1 MEVGLA
7 AYYRLGARNNL
18 TFAICLS
25 AETYLMDKQYEKS
38 MEQVSAALTASS
50 EIGDRWCVPQI
61 NMIRARILEGAVGGV
76 AVMRTA

>member
-1 MEVGLA
+1 LPLTRAIASVYLGWALSQAGDNAVGVQRMEEGLA

-38 MEQVSAALTASS
+38 MESGQ
-50 EIGDRWCVPQI
+50 R
-61 NMIRARILEGAVGGV
+61 GAHCIF
-76 AVMRTA
+76 